1 MPTLLIV
8 EDERNIRRFVVANL
22 VARGYRVLE
31 AENAE
36 DGLVQ
41 LQQHKPE
48 ALVLD
53 IKLPGMNGWSMLN
66 VVAANPELPNIPVI
80 ILTASALSDQPDDLS
95 YTNIVEK
102 LAKPVSV
109 NDLLGA
115 VKKALG

>member
-31 AENAE
+31 AESAE

-41 LQQHKPE
+41 WQQHKPE

-66 VVAANPELPNIPVI
+66 VVAGNPELPNIPVI
-80 ILTASALSDQPDDLS
+80 ILTASSLSDQPDDLS

-102 LAKPVSV
+102 LSKPVSV